1 MAKQFLDASVSDT
14 KESITQQD
22 GTALTLTNTV
32 RVLYDDTVTP
42 TELYVTLTRI
52 RDKIAELES

>member
-14 KESITQQD
+14 KESIAQQD